1 MQCQEPLRC
10 RSRGMALLLQ
20 PLGCGHCG
28 ASAESACLDHARTS
42 PLPPCVIGDRVS
54 VVVGRNNGLWS
65 GAKKLSRKAAAFKSR
80 GGGKAVMEVLTKSKK
95 IFLQR
100 EGEPQTKCCSGTQ
113 VRTHART
120 RLLLVAPPAA

>member
-1 MQCQEPLRC
+1 MGFRAATE
-10 RSRGMALLLQ
+10 
-20 PLGCGHCG
+20 G
-28 ASAESACLDHARTS
+28 ATRIKVD
-42 PLPPCVIGDRVS
+42 S
-54 VVVGRNNGLWS
+54 VTHWRPHGT
-65 GAKKLSRKAAAFKSR
+65 LSRKAAAFKSR

-120 RLLLVAPPAA
+120 RLLAPPAA